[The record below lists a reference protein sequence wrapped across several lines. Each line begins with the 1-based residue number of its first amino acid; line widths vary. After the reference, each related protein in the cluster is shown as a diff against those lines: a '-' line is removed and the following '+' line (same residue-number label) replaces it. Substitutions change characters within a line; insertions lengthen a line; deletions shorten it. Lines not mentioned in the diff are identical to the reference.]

1 MITEWRTKMKKNII
15 RALTLLLSV
24 AALLAVLAITVGA
37 ADDPAFTTVPHGA
50 TVGAS
55 EGYTVGWQTNFAA
68 DEYKVMRFDGIA
80 FVEYATV
87 PYTEGIVTY
96 TIPSCPTPV
105 TDEDVSHLFTVEA
118 YVGGAKVCESAPFN
132 VNWSVKH
139 RITYLAAGGTGEIAP
154 VFVEDGAE
162 YSLSFC
168 YFEAPTGKRFS
179 HWLIDGVEYGQFED
193 ITVTKSMAVV
203 ACWLPTVDC
212 LPLSID
218 ASAIVGKKT
227 PEEARLLNYLPDNDQ
242 IHFCSGIGCDVD
254 CGMTLESDRWY
265 YLDDETDTYILAEE
279 FEDGKRYCYYLGIH
293 PDAGYLLP
301 RITEQETRNLA
312 VISGIKWDDSVGV
325 TMSSDNDNYQC
336 YEAYY
341 YITYDAEVG
350 IPGENRTVIDEIVID
365 ASSLGGQMTPA
376 KLDPAEVDNDIYYL
390 CDGVGCEYCDE
401 EAAGMYNA
409 WLDAMNFNIVDS
421 FLDGKQYIFYLALHL
436 KDGYRLPDD
445 IDERT
450 DFITLEGVVWDTA
463 KSMGWSHSLVFMG
476 ITTYSAETGIPVP
489 PHVCEPTPV
498 EKSLPSCTEPGYEAH
513 YVCECGKYYEDA
525 EGTVE
530 IPDLFAWGGTEA
542 TGHDFGDTYA
552 KNADTHW
559 LECDC
564 GHTEG
569 EEAHRGGT
577 ATCEKKAEC
586 EVCGNEYGELIAHTG
601 GTATCES
608 KAKCTLC
615 GNEYGEKGEHKDAD
629 NNGKCDVCGL
639 SLSGG
644 DGGDGGNGGNGGEDI
659 PAGEGS
665 HAHSFSV
672 EWMTTE
678 NEHYKE
684 CACGEKQYAGA
695 HVDNNLNAS
704 CDVCGRSLP
713 TESAGGL
720 GTGAIVGIVVG
731 STAVVGIGA
740 FALIWFVIK
749 KKSFADLIAVFKR

>member
-1 MITEWRTKMKKNII
+1 MKKNII
-15 RALTLLLSV
+15 RALTLFLLV
-24 AALLAVLAITVGA
+24 AALSAVLALTAGA
-37 ADDPAFTTVPHGA
+37 LEDPSFTTEPRGT

-55 EGYTVGWQTNFAA
+55 ESYTVGWQTNIVA
-68 DEYKVMRFDGIA
+68 DEYKLKRFDGIA

-87 PYTEGIVTY
+87 PYTEGVVTY
-96 TIPSCPTPV
+96 AIPSCPTPV
-105 TDEDVSHLFTVEA
+105 TDTDVSHLFVVEA
-118 YVGGAKVCESAPFN
+118 YVGGAKVCESQPFN
-132 VNWSVKH
+132 VTWSVKH
-139 RITYLAAGGTGEIAP
+139 RITYLAAGGTGEMTPA
-154 VFVEDGAE
+154 FVDDGAK
-162 YSLSFC
+162 YSLSYC

-193 ITVTKSMAVV
+193 ITVTKSMAAV

-218 ASAIVGKKT
+218 ASAIAGKKT

-242 IHFCSGIGCDVD
+242 MHFCSGTC

-265 YLDDETDTYILAEE
+265 YFDDETDTYIPVEE
-279 FEDGKRYCYYLGIH
+279 FEDGKKYCYYLGIH

-301 RITEQETRNLA
+301 KIKDQETSDLA
-312 VISGIKWDDSVGV
+312 NISGIRWDGSTCS

-336 YEAYY
+336 YEVYY
-341 YITYDAEVG
+341 FITYDAEVG
-350 IPGENRTVIDEIVID
+350 IPGENRTVIEELVID
-365 ASSLGGQMTPA
+365 ASSLGGQKTPA
-376 KLDPAEVDNDIYYL
+376 KLDPAIVDNDIYYI
-390 CDGVGCEYCDE
+390 CDGIGCEYCDE
-401 EAAGMYNA
+401 EMAPMYNA
-409 WLDAMNFNIVDS
+409 WLDAMNFTVADS
-421 FLDGKQYIFYLALHL
+421 FLDGKQYIFYLVLHL
-436 KDGYRLPDD
+436 EDGYRVPDD
-445 IDERT
+445 IGERT

-463 KSMGWSHSLVFMG
+463 ETMGWSNSLVFMG
-476 ITTYSAETGIPVP
+476 SMTYSAETGIPHKCVLA
-489 PHVCEPTPV
+489 PV
-498 EKSLPSCTEPGYEAH
+498 EKSFPSCTEHGYEAH
-513 YVCECGKYYEDA
+513 YECKCGKYYEDA

-542 TGHDFGDTYA
+542 TGHDFGGTYA

-577 ATCEKKAEC
+577 ATCEEKAEC

-629 NNGKCDVCGL
+629 NNGKCDECDL

-644 DGGDGGNGGNGGEDI
+644 DGGDGSDGGEDI
-659 PAGEGS
+659 PGGAHVHDFSGEWRS
-665 HAHSFSV
+665 TD
-672 EWMTTE
+672 E
-678 NEHYKE
+678 EHHKE

-695 HVDNNLNAS
+695 HVDNNGNAS
-704 CDVCGRSLP
+704 CDVCGAALAI
-713 TESAGGL
+713 EDAGGL
-720 GTGAIVGIVVG
+720 GTGEIILIVIG
-731 STAVVGIGA
+731 SAAAVGIGG
-740 FALIWFVIK
+740 FALFRFVIK
-749 KKSFADLIAVFKR
+749 KKSFAELK